1 VRVTEPKRELGVA
14 ASESSDRTS
23 RRRFLKW
30 LIRTGYAAF
39 AVAFLLPALAL
50 KTLTQQRKAIAAGD
64 ALVYA
69 TGDQSGHPIKATDI
83 QPGEGVQAFPKGKT
97 NDQDNI
103 IELVRVKESSSL
115 VAYSAICTHLGCT
128 VFAQLNNQGY
138 IHCPCHGSEFDPV
151 HGAKVVRGP
160 AGRPLPS
167 LHVQPGPDGVVVAS
181 SSFSG
186 PIGPQ

>member
-1 VRVTEPKRELGVA
+1 VTEQERGTELDHVDEPENR
-14 ASESSDRTS
+14 SS

-30 LIRTGYAAF
+30 LIRAGYISF

-64 ALVYA
+64 PLVYA
-69 TGDQSGHPIKATDI
+69 TGDRSGQPIQADDV
-83 QPGEGVQAFPKGKT
+83 QPGEGVQAFPQGKT
-97 NDQDNI
+97 NDEDNI
-103 IELVRVKESSSL
+103 IELVRLRADKSL
-115 VAYSAICTHLGCT
+115 VGYSAICTHLGCT
-128 VFAQLNNQGY
+128 VFAELNSQGY
-138 IHCPCHGSEFDPV
+138 IHCPCHGSEFDPA

-167 LHVQPGPDGVVVAS
+167 IQVTTGNDGAIVATS
-181 SSFSG
+181 GFSA

>member
-1 VRVTEPKRELGVA
+1 MTEGR
-14 ASESSDRTS
+14 SS

-30 LIRTGYAAF
+30 LIRAGYASF

-64 ALVYA
+64 PLVYA
-69 TGDQSGHPIKATDI
+69 TGDRSGQPIQAADV

-97 NDQDNI
+97 SDEDNI
-103 IELVRVKESSSL
+103 IELVRLKDDKSL

-128 VFAQLNNQGY
+128 VFAQLNSQGY
-138 IHCPCHGSEFDPV
+138 IHCPCHGSEFDPA

-167 LHVQPGPDGVVVAS
+167 IHVAS
-181 SSFSG
+181 GNDGTIVATSSFSG